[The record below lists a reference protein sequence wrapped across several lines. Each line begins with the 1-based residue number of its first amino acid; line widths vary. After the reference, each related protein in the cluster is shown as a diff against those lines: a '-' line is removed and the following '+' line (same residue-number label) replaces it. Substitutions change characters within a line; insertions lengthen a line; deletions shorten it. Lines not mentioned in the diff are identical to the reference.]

1 MSTRLTRRTRVA
13 VSLSAMPYD
22 ITMCPGEGCPLRDR
36 CYRARAVPLAR
47 QDWLGSAP
55 YNSTTNRCEL
65 FWDLSSLAPNEATI
79 RDRAYAIWQSEGC
92 PEGRSDAHWQQA
104 REELERAFHALLR
117 R

>member
-1 MSTRLTRRTRVA
+1 MRFTPTARVA

-22 ITMCPGEGCPLRDR
+22 ISMCPGEGCPLRDR

-55 YNSTTNRCEL
+55 YNATTNRCEL
-65 FWDLSSLAPNEATI
+65 FWDLDSLAPNETSI

-92 PEGRSDAHWQQA
+92 PEGRAESHWQQA
-104 REELERAFHALLR
+104 REELERAFWAR
-117 R
+117 VQR